1 MAGDDVFL
9 EVALEGSSGAHY
21 PPTARVFKEISPSP
35 FSTRS
40 SPPVI
45 ASSCPSIF

>member
-21 PPTARVFKEISPSP
+21 PPTSRVFKASAPLLFP
-35 FSTRS
+35 LGHPR
-40 SPPVI
+40 PAI

>member
-21 PPTARVFKEISPSP
+21 PPTSPVFKASALFPLGHP
-35 FSTRS
+35 R
-40 SPPVI
+40 PAI